1 MKELIESTKRLQGD
15 IDKCIS
21 NLIHAR
27 QYHDKIEE
35 AGAVLDM
42 ERLLVSS
49 AQLLQCC
56 IDKLEE
62 CGSVVEW
69 QTSEPKENGFYIVSY
84 QIPNSSRANV
94 TALVYTGGTWING
107 DWQEI
112 DKSRIIAWCKLSN
125 IKPYKEK
132 EE

>member
-42 ERLLVSS
+42 ERLLVAS
-49 AQLLQCC
+49 AQQLQCC

-69 QTSEPKENGFYIVSY
+69 QTGEPDEVGCYLVTLNGGYIDVAFYMGDHIKYFAGFISEN
-84 QIPNSSRANV
+84 
-94 TALVYTGGTWING
+94 
-107 DWQEI
+107 
-112 DKSRIIAWCKLSN
+112 IIAWCKLSN
-125 IKPYKEK
+125 IEPCKEK

>member
-1 MKELIESTKRLQGD
+1 MKELIESTKRLQGE

-49 AQLLQCC
+49 AQQLQCC
-56 IDKLEE
+56 IDKLRE

-69 QTSEPKENGFYIVSY
+69 QTGEPKGNGIYL
-84 QIPNSSRANV
+84 V
-94 TALVYTGGTWING
+94 TTSAETVIIAWWNGTSWLINNQSF
-107 DWQEI
+107 DI
-112 DKSRIIAWCKLSN
+112 KYKAWCKLSD
-125 IKPYKEK
+125 IEPYKNK
-132 EE
+132 

>member
-1 MKELIESTKRLQGD
+1 MKKLIESTKRLQGD

-49 AQLLQCC
+49 AQQLQCC
-56 IDKLEE
+56 IDKLEDF
-62 CGSVVEW
+62 GSVV
-69 QTSEPKENGFYIVSY
+69 
-84 QIPNSSRANV
+84 
-94 TALVYTGGTWING
+94 
-107 DWQEI
+107 DWQMGEPDEPGTYLVTTEDDIVTCDYFSCIEMEWHHWPGEI
-112 DKSRIIAWCKLSN
+112 VGWCNLKN

>member
-1 MKELIESTKRLQGD
+1 MKELIESTKRLQGE
-15 IDKCIS
+15 IDKCIM

-35 AGAVLDM
+35 AGAVFNM

-49 AQLLQCC
+49 AQQLQCC
-56 IDKLEE
+56 VDKL
-62 CGSVVEW
+62 GGVDGTIEW
-69 QTSEPKENGFYIVSY
+69 QTGKPDKTKYYFVQIRSGEDFCFVVDHWNGCY
-84 QIPNSSRANV
+84 
-94 TALVYTGGTWING
+94 
-107 DWQEI
+107 WQLY
-112 DKSRIIAWCKLSN
+112 DGVVIAWSEMKD

>member
-35 AGAVLDM
+35 SGAVLDM
-42 ERLLVSS
+42 ERLLVAS
-49 AQLLQCC
+49 AQQLQCC
-56 IDKLEE
+56 IDKLED

-69 QTSEPKENGFYIVSY
+69 QTGEPKTVGRYLVQTKDNGL
-84 QIPNSSRANV
+84 QISIWSNF
-94 TALVYTGGTWING
+94 T
-107 DWQEI
+107 
-112 DKSRIIAWCKLSN
+112 KSWSLYGKFEIIAWCKLSN

>member
-1 MKELIESTKRLQGD
+1 MKKLIESTKRLQED

-42 ERLLVSS
+42 ERLLVAS
-49 AQLLQCC
+49 AQQLQCC

-62 CGSVVEW
+62 KG
-69 QTSEPKENGFYIVSY
+69 
-84 QIPNSSRANV
+84 
-94 TALVYTGGTWING
+94 
-107 DWQEI
+107 EI
-112 DKSRIIAWCKLSN
+112 DYGRQ
-125 IKPYKEK
+125 
-132 EE
+132 

>member
-1 MKELIESTKRLQGD
+1 MKELIETSKRLQGE

-21 NLIHAR
+21 NLVHAR

-49 AQLLQCC
+49 AQQLQCC

-62 CGSVVEW
+62 KG
-69 QTSEPKENGFYIVSY
+69 
-84 QIPNSSRANV
+84 
-94 TALVYTGGTWING
+94 
-107 DWQEI
+107 EI
-112 DKSRIIAWCKLSN
+112 DYGRQ
-125 IKPYKEK
+125 
-132 EE
+132 

>member
-35 AGAVLDM
+35 EGAVLDM
-42 ERLLVSS
+42 ERLLVASV
-49 AQLLQCC
+49 QQLQCC

-62 CGSVVEW
+62 LGNVVEW
-69 QTSEPKENGFYIVSY
+69 QTGEPKTHGRYLVQTKEDGF
-84 QIPNSSRANV
+84 QIAFWSAYVKTWSLYHNS
-94 TALVYTGGTWING
+94 
-107 DWQEI
+107 E
-112 DKSRIIAWCKLSN
+112 IIAWCKLSDV
-125 IKPYKEK
+125 KPYKNKEK
-132 EE
+132 

>member
-1 MKELIESTKRLQGD
+1 MKKLIESTKRLQGD

-49 AQLLQCC
+49 AQQLQCC
-56 IDKLEE
+56 IDKLRE

-69 QTSEPKENGFYIVSY
+69 QMGEPKRNGIYL
-84 QIPNSSRANV
+84 V
-94 TALVYTGGTWING
+94 TTSVETVINAWWNGTSWLINNQSL
-107 DWQEI
+107 DI
-112 DKSRIIAWCKLSN
+112 KYKAWCKLSD
-125 IKPYKEK
+125 IEPYKNK
-132 EE
+132 